1 MTSTGWRRA
10 GPAGTAAEPLCHAAG
25 ELAGSN
31 HVRRHESQP
40 FTAGAAGISG

>member
-1 MTSTGWRRA
+1 MTSPGRLRS
-10 GPAGTAAEPLCHAAG
+10 GPADIGAELLCHAAG

-40 FTAGAAGISG
+40 FTAGISK